1 MEEYIELFKY
11 LVGEVMCKEYPIITR
26 YEIDGNVPNMEI
38 IFIRIYVSGYISY
51 NLVFDELFYYKKLVN
66 CRYFIH
72 LDDIVYE

>member
-38 IFIRIYVSGYISY
+38 IFIRIY
-51 NLVFDELFYYKKLVN
+51 
-66 CRYFIH
+66 
-72 LDDIVYE
+72 